1 MVKISNDIITG
12 IMEGNNPT
20 YEVGKTYENKENI
33 TSSKGN
39 SGYTL
44 HVGSPLIIFEYCHL
58 LDNDCN
64 PSRFFEVFTHVDDA
78 EMHHISDEYVA
89 SKMTINKELSFN
101 DLVNRHIDYIEN
113 SCEDDVIYYQ
123 YSDVFVSRK
132 NGDDLRSEK
141 DYALIAISGNKTKVR
156 SIGDFSKIYSIGS
169 DAMLI
174 LNGDAGEITASGE
187 NTYLH
192 ATGYAATLTSRGK
205 NSELFATGSDT
216 VFISDGDYSRL
227 SAIGNN
233 ARCICKGKNS
243 TIDIRG
249 KNCTFYAVDGTV
261 ITVFAYPSIGDSSN
275 IILHTVG
282 KHGLKP
288 NTWYAFKNGKFVE
301 VEAEDAESE

>member
-12 IMEGNNPT
+12 IMEGNNPA
-20 YEVGKTYENKENI
+20 YEVGKTYERKENI
-33 TSSKGN
+33 TDSKVN
-39 SGYTL
+39 SGYTF
-44 HVGSPLIIFEYCHL
+44 HIGAPLIIFEYSHL

-64 PSRFFEVFTHVDDA
+64 PSRFFEVSTHIDDT
-78 EMHHISDEYVA
+78 ERLRQEDIYVA
-89 SKMTINKELSFN
+89 SKITIKKELSFN

-113 SCEDDVIYYQ
+113 SREDDNIYYQ
-123 YSDVFVSRK
+123 YNDVFVSRK

-141 DYALIAISGNKTKVR
+141 GNAFIAISGNKTKVR

-169 DAMLI
+169 DAMLF
-174 LNGDAGEITASGE
+174 LNGYAGEITASGE

-205 NSELFATGSDT
+205 YSQLFATGSDT
-216 VFISDGDYSRL
+216 VFIADGDYSWL

-261 ITVFAYPSIGDSSN
+261 ITVFADPSIGDSSD

-282 KHGLKP
+282 KNGLKP
-288 NTWYAFKNGKFVE
+288 NTWYAFKYGKFVE
-301 VEAEDAESE
+301 VEAA

>member
-12 IMEGNNPT
+12 IVEGNNPT
-20 YEVGKTYENKENI
+20 YEVGKTYEHKENI
-33 TSSKGN
+33 TPSKGN

-44 HVGSPLIIFEYCHL
+44 HIGAPLIIFEYSHL

-64 PSRFFEVFTHVDDA
+64 PLRFFEVFTHVDDA
-78 EMHHISDEYVA
+78 EMLHLEDIYVA
-89 SKMTINKELSFN
+89 SKMTIKKELSFN
-101 DLVNRHIDYIEN
+101 DLVNRHIDYIKSSREN
-113 SCEDDVIYYQ
+113 DIIYYQ
-123 YSDVFVSRK
+123 YNDVFVSRK
-132 NGDDLRSEK
+132 SGDDLRSEK
-141 DYALIAISGNKTKVR
+141 DDALIAISGDNTKVR
-156 SIGDFSKIYSIGS
+156 SIGDSSKIYSIGS
-169 DAMLI
+169 DSMLF

-205 NSELFATGSDT
+205 YSELFATGSDT
-216 VFISDGDYSRL
+216 VFIADGDYSRL

-261 ITVFAYPSIGDSSN
+261 ITVFADPSIGDSSN

-282 KHGLKP
+282 EHGLKP
-288 NTWYAFKNGKFVE
+288 NTWYAFINGKFAKM
-301 VEAEDAESE
+301 EA